1 MITKKEILQK
11 IVTKEIKTLDQIEK
25 KFLKDDD
32 VLKLYLMTFHQYLLM
47 GSNNIKKK
55 LDELVK
61 ELKNIGPKK
70 WLESQIKVK
79 KRTEV
84 QVIKNHELSPLDKI
98 NASKLAAELK
108 IEANKQKEIIR
119 KEEELIISIMRKPSL
134 LKDLDDKIKKNTKIF
149 KEALKLHKTTY
160 KHIHEDLKN
169 DKEFNLKVLNEYNSF
184 AFKFFTKEIKE
195 DLDIQKAAV
204 LQNQLEFEKVN
215 NLLKNDKEFI
225 SQVIEDDPSQYQ
237 FISQKL
243 KDDKE
248 FNFELIKYYPKV
260 YSYFNHD
267 LQKDKKFIL
276 KAIKINSDLFQYLIP
291 ELGRDED
298 MAVAAIND
306 QDKFD
311 AIDKMNKSLL
321 GNLKIID
328 KEFILNYLEKK
339 IYQSYDYDGFDLD
352 FIKYLNPELLKDD
365 DIFLKALDFNVHSKT
380 LLNYFDKSLFKKHD
394 KKNLVIEYVYNFW
407 EGNPTHPHDN
417 FRFNHISDIR
427 HFDTTDRQ
435 ENYYDSNFLTKAD
448 IYDYDFYVINQA
460 FSKIKFKS
468 QYLNKYYQK
477 PNEIPEMGFPS
488 HTSENDETITEEND
502 YDDEE
507 NSNIRFL
514 IGIDDVYEINDK
526 GENIFSTGYYVQVQ
540 MFYSSLKNLFVNLA
554 WQFSN
559 ENINKKFI
567 ELCSNDKLEDLI
579 HNYSYIFLDGVQD
592 KVDHKKLKK
601 LLIKELN
608 HYLSDFEISIRDCN
622 LNKHISLGESDV
634 DYRPM
639 AFSQFQF
646 FVNYKGINNRI
657 GL

>member
-11 IVTKEIKTLDQIEK
+11 IATKEIKSLDQIEK

-32 VLKLYLMTFHQYLLM
+32 VLKLYLMTSHQYLLM
-47 GSNNIKKK
+47 GSNNIKKE
-55 LDELVK
+55 LDQLVK
-61 ELKNIGPKK
+61 ELKKTGPKK
-70 WLESQIKVK
+70 WLEDQISK
-79 KRTEV
+79 KGKKQEE
-84 QVIKNHELSPLDKI
+84 VIKDQELAPLDKI
-98 NASKLAAELK
+98 KATRLATELK
-108 IEANKQKEIIR
+108 NKLKEQKEIKR
-119 KEEELIISIMRKPSL
+119 KEEELIISIMRKPSR
-134 LKDLDDKIKKNTKIF
+134 LKDLDDTKKINPKIF
-149 KEALKLHKTTY
+149 KEALRLHATTY
-160 KHIHEDLKN
+160 KYIHEFLKQ
-169 DKEFNLKVLNEYNSF
+169 DKEFNLKVLNFYNSS

-204 LQNQLEFEKVN
+204 LNYVLEFKKVN
-215 NLLKNDKEFI
+215 D
-225 SQVIEDDPSQYQ
+225 S
-237 FISQKL
+237 L

-248 FNFELIKYYPKV
+248 FIAQVIKIDLSQYQYISPKLKEDKNFKFELIKSYPRV
-260 YSYFNHD
+260 YSYFNQD

-298 MAVAAIND
+298 IAVAAIND

-328 KEFILNYLEKK
+328 KDFILNYLEKK

-407 EGNPTHPHDN
+407 EGEPSYPHDN

-435 ENYYDSNFLTKAD
+435 ENYYDSNFLTRAD
-448 IYDYDFYVINQA
+448 INEFDFYVINQA

-477 PNEIPEMGFPS
+477 PKEIPEMGFPS
-488 HTSENDETITEEND
+488 CASENDETIIEED
-502 YDDEE
+502 YYDDEE
-507 NSNIRFL
+507 NIRFL
-514 IGIDDVYEINDK
+514 IDIDGVYEINEK
-526 GENIFSTGYYVQVQ
+526 GENIFSTGFYVQVQ

-559 ENINKKFI
+559 KKI
-567 ELCSNDKLEDLI
+567 EEKFMDLCFYGKLEDLI
-579 HNYSYIFLDGVQD
+579 HNYSYIFLQDVQD
-592 KVDHKKLKK
+592 EVDRKKLKK

-608 HYLSDFEISIRDCN
+608 HHLSNFKISIRDCN
-622 LNKHISLGESDV
+622 LNEYISLGESDV